1 MDNLKNILHEG
12 SYSCVIESGGDV
24 RTFSR
29 RGVVDLYLLLRDEPE
44 FLERAKV
51 ADKVIGKA
59 GASLLVMGRIASLYT
74 DVISTPALELLHDY
88 GVEVSYD
95 LEVPKIINRDKTG
108 LCPLET
114 LTLNQYDMS
123 EIFNTITQ
131 FLSEKGVI

>member
-88 GVEVSYD
+88 GVEVSYHTFIHFG
-95 LEVPKIINRDKTG
+95 VPDIYNVRIATFAFFR
-108 LCPLET
+108 L
-114 LTLNQYDMS
+114 
-123 EIFNTITQ
+123 
-131 FLSEKGVI
+131 